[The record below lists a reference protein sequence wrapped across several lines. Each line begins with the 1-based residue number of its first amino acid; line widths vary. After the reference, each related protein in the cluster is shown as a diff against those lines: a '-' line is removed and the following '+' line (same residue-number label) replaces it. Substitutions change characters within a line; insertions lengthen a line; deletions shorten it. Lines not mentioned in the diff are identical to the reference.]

1 MKNYIEKYL
10 KVSFLYAILA
20 MVGGV
25 FYREFT
31 KFNGFNGKTT
41 LSIVHTHYFILGMF
55 MFLILLL
62 IEKNFNISDDKL
74 IKKTVFYQIGLNIT
88 VLAFL
93 MRGICQTLEMNIP
106 KGFDASISAVAGIG
120 HILIGVSLI
129 LILID
134 IRKKIIAS
142 DNLIKES

>member
-31 KFNGFNGKTT
+31 KFNGFYGKTT
-41 LSIVHTHYFILGMF
+41 LSLVHTHYFILGMF

-62 IEKNFNISDDKL
+62 FEKNFLISDDKL

-120 HILIGVSLI
+120 HILIGMSLI

>member
-31 KFNGFNGKTT
+31 KFNGFYGKTN
-41 LSIVHTHYFILGMF
+41 LSVIHTHYFILGMF

-62 IEKNFNISDDKL
+62 FEKNFHISYDKL

-93 MRGICQTLEMNIP
+93 MRSICQTLEMNIP
-106 KGFDASISAVAGIG
+106 KGFDAGISAVAGIG
-120 HILIGVSLI
+120 HILIGMSLI

>member
-10 KVSFLYAILA
+10 KVSFFYAILA

-31 KFNGFNGKTT
+31 KFNGFYGKTN
-41 LSIVHTHYFILGMF
+41 LSVIHTHYFILGMF

-62 IEKNFNISDDKL
+62 IEKNFHISDDKL
-74 IKKTVFYQIGLNIT
+74 IKKTIFYQIGLNIT

-120 HILIGVSLI
+120 HILISVSLI

-142 DNLIKES
+142 DDLIKES

>member
-41 LSIVHTHYFILGMF
+41 LSIVHTHCFILGMF

-106 KGFDASISAVAGIG
+106 KGFDAGISAVAGIG
-120 HILIGVSLI
+120 HILIGVSLF

-142 DNLIKES
+142 DDLIKES

>member
-106 KGFDASISAVAGIG
+106 KGFDAGISGIAGIG
-120 HILIGVSLI
+120 HILIGVSLF

-142 DNLIKES
+142 DDLIKES

>member
-10 KVSFLYAILA
+10 KTSLIYAILA
-20 MVGGV
+20 MVGGI

-31 KFNGFNGKTT
+31 KFNGFYGKTT
-41 LSIVHTHYFILGMF
+41 LSIVHTHYFILGIF

-62 IEKNFNISDDKL
+62 IEKNFHISDDKL
-74 IKKTVFYQIGLNIT
+74 INKTIFYQIGLNIT

-93 MRGICQTLEMNIP
+93 MRGICQTLETNIP
-106 KGFDASISAVAGIG
+106 KGFDVSISAVAGIG
-120 HILIGVSLI
+120 HILIGMSLI

-134 IRKKIIAS
+134 IRKKVIAS
-142 DNLIKES
+142 DDLIKES

>member
-10 KVSFLYAILA
+10 KVSFLYVILA
-20 MVGGV
+20 IVGGV

-93 MRGICQTLEMNIP
+93 MRGICQTLEMNIS
-106 KGFDASISAVAGIG
+106 KGFDAGISAVAGIG
-120 HILIGVSLI
+120 HILIGVSLF

-134 IRKKIIAS
+134 IRKKIVAS
-142 DNLIKES
+142 DDLIKES

>member
-10 KVSFLYAILA
+10 KASFLYAILA

-62 IEKNFNISDDKL
+62 FEKNFHISDDKL

-88 VLAFL
+88 VLTFL
-93 MRGICQTLEMNIP
+93 MRGICQTLEMNIS
-106 KGFDASISAVAGIG
+106 KGFNASISAVAGIG
-120 HILIGVSLI
+120 HILIGMSLI

>member
-120 HILIGVSLI
+120 HILIGMSLI

-142 DNLIKES
+142 DNLISES

>member
-31 KFNGFNGKTT
+31 KFNGFYGKTN
-41 LSIVHTHYFILGMF
+41 LSVIHTHYFILGMF

-62 IEKNFNISDDKL
+62 FEKNFHISDDKL

-93 MRGICQTLEMNIP
+93 MRGICQTLEMNIS
-106 KGFDASISAVAGIG
+106 KGFNASISAVAGIG
-120 HILIGVSLI
+120 HILIGMSLI

>member
-62 IEKNFNISDDKL
+62 IEKNFHISDDKL
-74 IKKTVFYQIGLNIT
+74 IKKTIVYQFGLNIT

-93 MRGICQTLEMNIP
+93 MRGICQTLEMNIS
-106 KGFDASISAVAGIG
+106 KGFDASISGIAGIG

-142 DNLIKES
+142 DDLIKES

>member
-62 IEKNFNISDDKL
+62 FEKNFHISDDKL

-88 VLAFL
+88 VLTFL
-93 MRGICQTLEMNIP
+93 MRGICQTLEMNIS
-106 KGFDASISAVAGIG
+106 KGFNASISAVAGIG
-120 HILIGVSLI
+120 HILIGISLI

>member
-10 KVSFLYAILA
+10 KVSFFYAILA

-25 FYREFT
+25 LYREFT
-31 KFNGFNGKTT
+31 KFNGFYGKTN
-41 LSIVHTHYFILGMF
+41 LSVIHTHFFILGMF

-62 IEKNFNISDDKL
+62 IEKNFHISDDKL

-88 VLAFL
+88 VLAFM
-93 MRGICQTLEMNIP
+93 MRGICQTLEMNIS
-106 KGFDASISAVAGIG
+106 KGFDASISGIAGIG
-120 HILIGVSLI
+120 HILISVSLI
-129 LILID
+129 IILID

-142 DNLIKES
+142 DDLIKES

>member
-1 MKNYIEKYL
+1 
-10 KVSFLYAILA
+10 
-20 MVGGV
+20 
-25 FYREFT
+25 
-31 KFNGFNGKTT
+31 
-41 LSIVHTHYFILGMF
+41 MF

-62 IEKNFNISDDKL
+62 FEKNFHISDDKL

-106 KGFDASISAVAGIG
+106 KGFDAGISAVAGIG
-120 HILIGVSLI
+120 HILIGVSLF

-142 DNLIKES
+142 DDLIKES

>member
-10 KVSFLYAILA
+10 KVSFFYAILA

-31 KFNGFNGKTT
+31 KFNGFYGKTN
-41 LSIVHTHYFILGMF
+41 LSVIHTHFFILGMF

-62 IEKNFNISDDKL
+62 IEKNFHISDDKL

-88 VLAFL
+88 VLAFM
-93 MRGICQTLEMNIP
+93 MRGICQTLEMNIS
-106 KGFDASISAVAGIG
+106 KGFDASISGIAGIG
-120 HILIGVSLI
+120 HILISVSLI
-129 LILID
+129 IILID

-142 DNLIKES
+142 DDLIKES

>member
-120 HILIGVSLI
+120 HILIGMSLI

-134 IRKKIIAS
+134 IRKKLLRRTI
-142 DNLIKES
+142 

>member
-41 LSIVHTHYFILGMF
+41 LSVIHTHYFILGMF

-62 IEKNFNISDDKL
+62 IEKNFHISDDKL

-93 MRGICQTLEMNIP
+93 MRGICQILEMNIP
-106 KGFDASISAVAGIG
+106 KGFDAGISAVAGIG
-120 HILIGVSLI
+120 HILIGVSLF

-142 DNLIKES
+142 DDLIKES

>member
-93 MRGICQTLEMNIP
+93 MRGICQILEMNIP

-120 HILIGVSLI
+120 HILIGMSLI

>member
-1 MKNYIEKYL
+1 MKNYIQKYL
-10 KVSFLYAILA
+10 KVSFFYAILA

-31 KFNGFNGKTT
+31 KFNGFYGKTT
-41 LSIVHTHYFILGMF
+41 LSVIHTHYFILGMF

-62 IEKNFNISDDKL
+62 FEKNFLISDDKL
-74 IKKTVFYQIGLNIT
+74 NKKTIFYQIGLNIT

-93 MRGICQTLEMNIP
+93 MRGICQTLEMDIS

-120 HILIGVSLI
+120 HILIGMSLI
-129 LILID
+129 LIPID

>member
-41 LSIVHTHYFILGMF
+41 LSIVHTHYFILDMF

-120 HILIGVSLI
+120 HILIGMSLI

>member
-31 KFNGFNGKTT
+31 KFNGFYGKTT
-41 LSIVHTHYFILGMF
+41 LSLVHTHFFILGMF

-62 IEKNFNISDDKL
+62 FEKNFLISDDKL

-120 HILIGVSLI
+120 HILIGMSLI

-142 DNLIKES
+142 DNLIKGS

>member
-1 MKNYIEKYL
+1 MKNYIQKYL
-10 KVSFLYAILA
+10 KVSFFYAILA

-31 KFNGFNGKTT
+31 KFNGFYGKTT
-41 LSIVHTHYFILGMF
+41 LSVLHTHYFILGMF

-62 IEKNFNISDDKL
+62 FEKNFHISDDKL
-74 IKKTVFYQIGLNIT
+74 IKKTIFYQIGLNIT

-93 MRGICQTLEMNIP
+93 MRGICQTLEMNIS

-142 DNLIKES
+142 DDLIKES

>member
-120 HILIGVSLI
+120 HILIGVSLF

-142 DNLIKES
+142 DDLIKES

>member
-31 KFNGFNGKTT
+31 KFNGFYGKTT

-62 IEKNFNISDDKL
+62 FEKSFHISDDKL

-93 MRGICQTLEMNIP
+93 MRGICQTLEMDIS

-120 HILIGVSLI
+120 HILIGMSLI

>member
-41 LSIVHTHYFILGMF
+41 LSIVHTHYFILGIF

-120 HILIGVSLI
+120 HILIGMSLI

>member
-1 MKNYIEKYL
+1 MKNYIQKYL
-10 KVSFLYAILA
+10 KVSFFYAILA

-31 KFNGFNGKTT
+31 KFNGFYGKTT
-41 LSIVHTHYFILGMF
+41 LSVVHTHYFILGMF

-62 IEKNFNISDDKL
+62 FEKNFLISDDKL

-93 MRGICQTLEMNIP
+93 MRGICQTLEMNIS
-106 KGFDASISAVAGIG
+106 KGFNASISAVAGIG
-120 HILIGVSLI
+120 HILIGVSLF

>member
-31 KFNGFNGKTT
+31 KFNGFYGKTN
-41 LSIVHTHYFILGMF
+41 LSVIHTHYFILGMF

-62 IEKNFNISDDKL
+62 FEKNFLISDDKL

-120 HILIGVSLI
+120 HILIGMSLI

>member
-31 KFNGFNGKTT
+31 KFNGFYGKTT
-41 LSIVHTHYFILGMF
+41 LSLVHTHYFILGMF

-62 IEKNFNISDDKL
+62 FEKNFLISDDKL

-120 HILIGVSLI
+120 HILIGMSLI

-142 DNLIKES
+142 DNKIKES

>member
-120 HILIGVSLI
+120 HILIGMSLI